1 MPFRSTGFRR
11 RVNDMA
17 LEMRNVRF
25 GYGNVPLFSDLN
37 LTIEP
42 DERVALIAPSGT
54 GKTTLCRLLA
64 GYERPQAGTVT
75 VGGQHLRKKGACPV
89 QLIGQHP
96 EQTLDP
102 LMRMEDSL
110 REAGEP
116 DGALLDALGIQ
127 GRWHSR
133 YPHELSGGELQR
145 FCIARALLVS
155 PHYVIAD
162 EITTMLDAVTQA
174 ALWEFLLDDQR
185 RKGWGMAFV
194 SHSEA
199 LTKRIA
205 TRAIDVEALICS

>member
-25 GYGNVPLFSDLN
+25 GYGNAPLFADVN

-75 VGGQHLRKKGACPV
+75 VDGQHLPKKGACPV

-110 REAGEP
+110 HEAGEP
-116 DGALLDALGIQ
+116 DSALLDALGIQ
-127 GRWHSR
+127 RRWLSR

-145 FCIARALLVS
+145 FCIARALLVN
-155 PHYVIAD
+155 PRYVIAD

-174 ALWEFLLDDQR
+174 TLWRFLLDEQR
-185 RKGWGMAFV
+185 RKNWGMAFV